1 MNHEECLDAL
11 HDHHFGELDRV
22 TDDHVRAHL
31 AECSDCALEYCRL
44 RADLDRLGA
53 LQTARP
59 SAAVRATLRA
69 RVEAEFTPTL
79 YDRIR
84 AFFAAPVPIYQP
96 AMVLALVV
104 AVVAVAW
111 PSDSTTS
118 VPTSNPTVVDD
129 FDGADLRIV
138 DHRVL

>member
-1 MNHEECLDAL
+1 MNHETCLDAL
-11 HDHHFGELDRV
+11 HDHHFGELARDK
-22 TDDHVRAHL
+22 DDAVRAHL

-59 SAAVRATLRA
+59 RPSVRASLRA
-69 RVEAEFTPTL
+69 KVEAEFAPSFA
-79 YDRIR
+79 DRVR

-111 PSDSTTS
+111 PAA
-118 VPTSNPTVVDD
+118 PHPNPKTSNPTVVEE